1 MNQHLS
7 NILRQDL
14 LAKDYPASF
23 EVCLKNPL
31 KDEYCAWDITHIDM
45 ADFVKSIPP
54 VFWEAKWV
62 GTNAY
67 IAQTRMRERPVVG
80 ITNINNGWTAWLPL
94 STDFRLRIEGHFSKK
109 PHLIKV
115 ER

>member
-1 MNQHLS
+1 MNKQLS
-7 NILRQDL
+7 NVLRQDP

-23 EVCLKNPL
+23 EVCLTNPM
-31 KDEYCAWDITHIDM
+31 KDECWAWDITHVDM
-45 ADFVKSIPP
+45 VDFVTSMPP
-54 VFWEAKWV
+54 AFWEAKWV
-62 GTNAY
+62 GTSTF
-67 IAQTRMRERPVVG
+67 IRSRMRHRPSVG